1 MQKVG
6 HPHCTLKYYREGCSH
21 FMRHVLCLHRL
32 SLLKIDNSLIA
43 LRKQLVLPV
52 HGAVFEADGEW
63 WLIIVVALD
72 EFDLEDL
79 QFVFADETVALLFSF
94 AIRLLWLRLRLF
106 LLGRDKDFLETHQGV
121 RKWPVCRLIDS
132 LVHLPWDQLL
142 GGLDEDKLLF
152 REVVLWFCLE
162 WHLFALLLVRALGLF
177 FN

>member
-1 MQKVG
+1 MRDKFPLNPLVEALVQLVEIEQVIDEAEEQFCLVVYHDQRLVTLFFLLGEMQKVG

-52 HGAVFEADGEW
+52 HGAVFEADGDR

-94 AIRLLWLRLRLF
+94 AIRLL
-106 LLGRDKDFLETHQGV
+106 
-121 RKWPVCRLIDS
+121 
-132 LVHLPWDQLL
+132 
-142 GGLDEDKLLF
+142 
-152 REVVLWFCLE
+152 
-162 WHLFALLLVRALGLF
+162 
-177 FN
+177 